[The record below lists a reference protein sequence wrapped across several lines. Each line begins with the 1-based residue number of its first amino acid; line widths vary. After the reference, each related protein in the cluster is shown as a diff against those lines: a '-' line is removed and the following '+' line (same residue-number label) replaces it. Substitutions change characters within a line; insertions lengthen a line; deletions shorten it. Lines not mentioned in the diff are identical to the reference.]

1 MIVLTHTALFY
12 NKLAHDTSA
21 FLGNEEFFVRIAGI
35 ICEYNPFHNGH
46 AAQLAAVRAA
56 GAQCIAV
63 CMSSGAVQRGGV
75 PILPES
81 VRVRAALDAGADLV
95 VALPAPY
102 ACATAEQ
109 FAAAGVH
116 LLAALGCPQ
125 TEPGDRVRIA
135 MLRDTPAGMVA
146 TRRLDGDEGALLH
159 LALLPE
165 HRGCGLAAQ
174 LLGEAI
180 CPLRAGGAK
189 HLRLL
194 RPVTDKGTKR
204 LLATYGI
211 TDGCSIVP
219 TEE

>member
-1 MIVLTHTALFY
+1 MKRNDVLTIPNLLTGIRILLIPFFLYCYLNRQEATAAL
-12 NKLAHDTSA
+12 
-21 FLGNEEFFVRIAGI
+21 VII
-35 ICEYNPFHNGH
+35 ICGITDF
-46 AAQLAAVRAA
+46 
-56 GAQCIAV
+56 
-63 CMSSGAVQRGGV
+63 
-75 PILPES
+75 
-81 VRVRAALDAGADLV
+81 
-95 VALPAPY
+95 
-102 ACATAEQ
+102 
-109 FAAAGVH
+109 
-116 LLAALGCPQ
+116 
-125 TEPGDRVRIA
+125 
-135 MLRDTPAGMVA
+135 
-146 TRRLDGDEGALLH
+146 LDGFIARRFHMVSEFGKKLDPIADKLLQ

-180 CPLRAGGAK
+180 CPLRAEGAK

>member
-1 MIVLTHTALFY
+1 
-12 NKLAHDTSA
+12 
-21 FLGNEEFFVRIAGI
+21 
-35 ICEYNPFHNGH
+35 
-46 AAQLAAVRAA
+46 
-56 GAQCIAV
+56 
-63 CMSSGAVQRGGV
+63 
-75 PILPES
+75 
-81 VRVRAALDAGADLV
+81 
-95 VALPAPY
+95 
-102 ACATAEQ
+102 
-109 FAAAGVH
+109 
-116 LLAALGCPQ
+116 
-125 TEPGDRVRIA
+125 
-135 MLRDTPAGMVA
+135 MLRDTPAGMVD

>member
-1 MIVLTHTALFY
+1 MNIF
-12 NKLAHDTSA
+12 
-21 FLGNEEFFVRIAGI
+21 
-35 ICEYNPFHNGH
+35 
-46 AAQLAAVRAA
+46 
-56 GAQCIAV
+56 
-63 CMSSGAVQRGGV
+63 
-75 PILPES
+75 S
-81 VRVRAALDAGADLV
+81 VRDRFYAKVNGRFSLRTLETALDAKLHMRSGSF
-95 VALPAPY
+95 
-102 ACATAEQ
+102 AEQ
-109 FAAAGVH
+109 YCKGIF
-116 LLAALGCPQ
+116 LAIFQDAV
-125 TEPGDRVRIA
+125 D
-135 MLRDTPAGMVA
+135 LRQV
-146 TRRLDGDEGALLH
+146 
-159 LALLPE
+159 PE